1 MRNFIWSPQI
11 YEEFYLIFTEIWGT
25 HLMKIC
31 TQTECYFDIILKRRT
46 IIMIVSHCSTPFKV
60 IFGGEGNAIQL
71 IWQTLLSSSH
81 FSSSALLILT
91 INMMSRAK
99 KWISTSFRE
108 TRFCRRLFFFFFR
121 EVNSFPHCQLLA
133 ACPKNCLERD
143 LDKNPL
149 YSYTSRWQRHWGY
162 WCFVNLGANVQ
173 FWWSQQCAHCI
184 FGKHT
189 QAPGWIKSNCIGE
202 LKWM

>member
-1 MRNFIWSPQI
+1 MGGQVQVLQPILRRYMKKYIWTFTDIWGILLDLRRYMRSFIWSPQK

-46 IIMIVSHCSTPFKV
+46 IIMIVSHCLTPFKV

-108 TRFCRRLFFFFFR
+108 TRFCRRLFFFFFFR
-121 EVNSFPHCQLLA
+121 EVNSFPPLSVGSCS
-133 ACPKNCLERD
+133 CL
-143 LDKNPL
+143 P
-149 YSYTSRWQRHWGY
+149 
-162 WCFVNLGANVQ
+162 
-173 FWWSQQCAHCI
+173 
-184 FGKHT
+184 
-189 QAPGWIKSNCIGE
+189 
-202 LKWM
+202 